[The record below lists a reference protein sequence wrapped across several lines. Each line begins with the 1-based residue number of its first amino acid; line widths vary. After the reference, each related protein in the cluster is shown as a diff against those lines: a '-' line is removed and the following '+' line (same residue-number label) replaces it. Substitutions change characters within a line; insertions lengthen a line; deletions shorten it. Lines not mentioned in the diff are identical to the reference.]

1 MDQLHKTQATR
12 RFCNIGVGILMAL
25 TLAGCAG
32 YGTQPAPK
40 EVAATKNYKY
50 IVGPGDKINFVVW
63 HNPELSEVIPVRPDG
78 KISTPLVE
86 DMQAAGKTPTQ
97 LAHDLEQALSKYIQD
112 PVVTVLVTDFV
123 GPYSQQIRVIGQALK
138 PETLQYRE
146 HMTVL
151 DVMIAVG
158 GITPFAAGNRA
169 TIVRKVDGQDVQ
181 FSVRLQDL
189 MRDGDIRANVPMLP
203 GDILIIPESY
213 F

>member
-1 MDQLHKTQATR
+1 MELPHESDARTGLWKTGA
-12 RFCNIGVGILMAL
+12 GILVAL
-25 TLAGCAG
+25 ILSGCAG

-40 EVAATKNYKY
+40 EVPATKNYKY
-50 IVGPGDKINFVVW
+50 IIGPGDRINFVVW

-86 DMQAAGKTPTQ
+86 DMQAAGKTPT
-97 LAHDLEQALSKYIQD
+97 LLTHDLEQALAKYIQD
-112 PVVTVLVTDFV
+112 PVVTVLVMDFV
-123 GPYSQQIRVIGQALK
+123 GPYSQHIRVIGQALK

-169 TIVRKVDGQDVQ
+169 TIVRKVDGKDVQ

-203 GDILIIPESY
+203 GDVLIIPESY